1 MKTFYTKAGDKGKN
15 IVGKNKIN
23 KDNPIME
30 ILGELDELNS
40 LFGLARALIKNSK
53 IKKFLKTT
61 GIYYCYV

>member
-40 LFGLARALIKNSK
+40 LCGLARALIK
-53 IKKFLKTT
+53 ILKSRNF
-61 GIYYCYV
+61 